1 MKIPKTF
8 KKVSKV
14 FTKNKAKTLTTV
26 NCFGV
31 LVVAGTSFKAGMN
44 IQKKVDDGT
53 LTKTDILKE
62 TAPAVGAIILTE
74 VAGIRSYKTSAKSIA
89 DLTMGFNQVKKEY
102 ETIEKKLRENVGDE
116 KANEI
121 RKEAMKDIQDEKVS
135 VTPDATGYFWFRDEF
150 TGACF
155 YTREKDIWQAWSK
168 TLVRIKSGEE
178 VALTDFYY
186 DIERK
191 DQCGTYNSMI
201 KEFGWDGED
210 IVDRRASLSTEGSTL
225 MDNGYPCKR
234 ISYPTAKPHKLLD
247 RRYGR

>member
-1 MKIPKTF
+1 MKFANLF
-8 KKVSKV
+8 KKVKKAV
-14 FTKNKAKTLTTV
+14 CKDKAKTLTTV
-26 NCFGV
+26 NCVGV
-31 LVVAGTSFKAGMN
+31 LVTAGVSFKSGMN
-44 IQKKVDDGT
+44 VQKKIDDGT
-53 LTKTDILKE
+53 LEKKDVVKE
-62 TAPAVGAIILTE
+62 LLPVIGSVALTE
-74 VAGIRSYKTSAKSIA
+74 FAGIRSYKTSAKSIA
-89 DLTMGFNQVKKEY
+89 DLTLGLNQVKQEY
-102 ETIEKKLRENVGDE
+102 ATIEKKMRESLGDE
-116 KANEI
+116 KTEEI
-121 RKEAMKDIQDEKVS
+121 KKEAMKDIQDEKVS
-135 VTPDATGYFWFRDEF
+135 TTPDATGYFWFRDDF

-210 IVDRRASLSTEGSTL
+210 LVDRRASLSTEGATI

-234 ISYPTAKPHKLLD
+234 ISYPTAKPHKLND
-247 RRYGR
+247 RRYR